1 MTKSKGIRTDFT
13 EFDERVG
20 KAWSLHTSGQ
30 DSAAIQE
37 FRRLVDEWQDH
48 VDANFGLALAYKT
61 SGQHDKAREQFQ
73 KTLACIESE
82 LAKNVGG
89 DTSRFQMLQR
99 MVEQHLATLA

>member
-20 KAWSLHTSGQ
+20 KAWSLHNSGQ

-48 VDANFGLALAYKT
+48 IDANFGLALAYKT

-73 KTLACIESE
+73 KTLACLESE
-82 LAKNVGG
+82 LAKNVGS
-89 DTSRFQMLQR
+89 DTSRFQMLRR
-99 MVEQHLATLA
+99 MIEQHLATLA